1 MSDERVLVTR
11 RTMEVVTALATGLL
25 GVIAMWGAY
34 EHDIGWGDSGPG
46 SGYFPFR
53 IGALLLLASL
63 ANLFIG
69 LRRAGG
75 GAFVTAEQMRSV
87 LSFGLPMVAFVIGS
101 VFLGLYVATILYL
114 VGVMVFQGGY
124 KWLFALALAFGVAVA
139 MRLIFP
145 VWFKVPLLTGPIEAW
160 LGIY

>member
-11 RTMEVVTALATGLL
+11 RTMEIATALATALL

-34 EHDIGWGDSGPG
+34 EHDIGWSDSGPG

-63 ANLFIG
+63 VNLFVA
-69 LRRAGG
+69 LRRTGE

-87 LSFGLPMVAFVIGS
+87 LSFGLPMVAFVVGS

-124 KWLFALALAFGVAVA
+124 KWLFSLVLAFGVAIA

-145 VWFKVPLLTGPIEAW
+145 LWFKVPLLTGPIEAW

>member
-1 MSDERVLVTR
+1 
-11 RTMEVVTALATGLL
+11 MEVATALATALI
-25 GVIAMWGAY
+25 GVVAMWGAY

-53 IGALLLLASL
+53 IGVLLLFASL
-63 ANLFIG
+63 ANLVIA
-69 LRRAGG
+69 LRRSGQAG
-75 GAFVTAEQMRSV
+75 FVTAEQMRSV
-87 LSFGLPMVAFVIGS
+87 LSFGLPMTAFVIGS
-101 VFLGLYVATILYL
+101 VYLGLYVATILYL

-124 KWLFALALAFGVAVA
+124 RWLFSLALGFGVAIA

-145 VWFKVPLLTGPIEAW
+145 LWFKVPLLTGPIEAM

>member
-11 RTMEVVTALATGLL
+11 RTMEVATALATGLL
-25 GVIAMWGAY
+25 GMLAMWGAY

-63 ANLFIG
+63 ANLVMS
-69 LRRAGG
+69 LRRSAH
-75 GAFVTAEQMRSV
+75 APFVNAEQMRSV

-101 VFLGLYVATILYL
+101 VLLGLYVATILYL

-124 KWLFALALAFGVAVA
+124 KWLFSLMLAFAVAIA

-145 VWFKVPLLTGPIEAW
+145 IWFKVPLLTGPIEAL